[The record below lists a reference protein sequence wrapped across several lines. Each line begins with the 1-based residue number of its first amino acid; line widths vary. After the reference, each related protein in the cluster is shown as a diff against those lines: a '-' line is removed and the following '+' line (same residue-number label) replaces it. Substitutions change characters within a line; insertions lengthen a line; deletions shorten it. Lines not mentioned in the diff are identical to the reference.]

1 MESEKN
7 KKTDVS
13 KHDLREEISGGV
25 PGGATKCNFVGQP
38 PATHAE
44 GPSVIAPEIGVHSTG
59 QTTHQ

>member
-1 MESEKN
+1 MKPDKDIES
-7 KKTDVS
+7 DLS
-13 KHDLREEISGGV
+13 KHDLRSEMSGGL

-44 GPSVIAPEIGVHSTG
+44 GPSVIAPEVAVHATG